1 MKTLIK
7 VFIVVLLLIFLIPML
22 FILIILIP
30 MLFILAGELG
40 IASWFAGSDFGYIL
54 LTIVFIILTIIFL
67 IKAFS

>member
-7 VFIVVLLLIFLIPML
+7 ILIVVL
-22 FILIILIP
+22 ILIILIP
-30 MLFILAGELG
+30 LLFILAGELG

>member
-7 VFIVVLLLIFLIPML
+7 IFIVV

>member
-22 FILIILIP
+22 FIL
-30 MLFILAGELG
+30 AGEVG
-40 IASWFAGSDFGYIL
+40 VASWFAGSDFGYIL
-54 LTIVFIILTIIFL
+54 LTIVFIILAIIFL

>member
-7 VFIVVLLLIFLIPML
+7 IFIVV

-40 IASWFAGSDFGYIL
+40 IASWFAGSDFGYML

>member
-1 MKTLIK
+1 LAKYDLKEMKTLIK
-7 VFIVVLLLIFLIPML
+7 IFIVV

>member
-7 VFIVVLLLIFLIPML
+7 IFIVV

-30 MLFILAGELG
+30 MLFILVGELG

-54 LTIVFIILTIIFL
+54 LTIVFIILAIIFL